1 MIPGDASQVLEVL
14 RDVLIDGM
22 DQYDSL
28 PDFRVQSADYI
39 GERSER
45 SERLI
50 SDENIIA
57 CNDAPNELRLT
68 MRSGCEYVL
77 TLERCHFEED

>member
-1 MIPGDASQVLEVL
+1 MIPGDAAQVLEVL

-28 PDFRVQSADYI
+28 PDFRLQSAVYV
-39 GERSER
+39 GQRSG
-45 SERLI
+45 RLI
-50 SDENIIA
+50 SDEQIIEGRDVPA
-57 CNDAPNELRLT
+57 GLRLT

-77 TLERCHFEED
+77 TLERCHVEED

>member
-1 MIPGDASQVLEVL
+1 MIPGDAAQVLEVL

-22 DQYDSL
+22 DLYDSL
-28 PDFRVQSADYI
+28 PDFRVQSAVYI
-39 GERSER
+39 GKRSG
-45 SERLI
+45 RLI

-57 CNDAPNELRLT
+57 CDDAPHGLRLT

-77 TLERCHFEED
+77 TLERCLFEED